1 MVTLTNEVTAMKLK
15 RCPTLVA
22 TVRQILENAE
32 QTDGILDAYA
42 AAEAVQ
48 RAHPE
53 ENIALE
59 DIIEA
64 LFMGRGDIK
73 AIEFTHRKMTIDLT
87 VEFDGSST
95 RVGMVH

>member
-22 TVRQILENAE
+22 TIRQILESVE
-32 QTDGILDAYA
+32 QADGILDAYA

-48 RAHPE
+48 RSHPE

-64 LFMGRGDIK
+64 LLTGRGDVR
-73 AIEFTHRKMTIDLT
+73 AIEFTPRRMTIDLT
-87 VEFDGSST
+87 FDFDSSSA
-95 RVGMVH
+95 RVGTVH